1 MSFRLEEIDGIL
13 RAVFE
18 DEDGLRRALLPLFL
32 HPAPYFV
39 PDMLYELSL
48 VERNAQESSGFETPH
63 ALVEF
68 FRDGV
73 VIEKFM
79 EEHEEGEPQKVTIP
93 LDEAKLLLLEWGV
106 ALQRR
111 HIERAKIRPEHK
123 RQGMQSTPFR
133 RVV

>member
-1 MSFRLEEIDGIL
+1 MGFRLEEIDGVP

-18 DEDGLRRALLPLFL
+18 DEDALRRALLPLFL

-48 VERNAQESSGFETPH
+48 VERNAQESSGFDTPH
-63 ALVEF
+63 ACVEF

-79 EEHEEGEPQKVTIP
+79 EEHEEGELQRVTIP

-111 HIERAKIRPEHK
+111 HIERANIGAEHN
-123 RQGMQSTPFR
+123 RQVMRSTSCR
-133 RVV
+133 QVV

>member
-1 MSFRLEEIDGIL
+1 MSFRLEEVNGTP

-18 DEDGLRRALLPLFL
+18 DEDALRRALLPLFL

-48 VERNAQESSGFETPH
+48 VERNATESSGFDTPH
-63 ALVEF
+63 VYVEF

-73 VIEKFM
+73 VIEKSAA
-79 EEHEEGEPQKVTIP
+79 EGDEGEPQRVTIP

-111 HIERAKIRPEHK
+111 HIERAKIGPEHK
-123 RQGMQSTPFR
+123 HQVMRSTSCRQI
-133 RVV
+133 V

>member
-1 MSFRLEEIDGIL
+1 MKFRIEEVEGTT

-18 DEDGLRRALLPLFL
+18 DEGPLRGSLLSHFL
-32 HPAPYFV
+32 HPDPYFV

-63 ALVEF
+63 VCVEF

-79 EEHEEGEPQKVTIP
+79 GEHEEGEPQRVTIP

-111 HIERAKIRPEHK
+111 HIEQAKLGPEITV
-123 RQGMQSTPFR
+123 R
-133 RVV
+133 